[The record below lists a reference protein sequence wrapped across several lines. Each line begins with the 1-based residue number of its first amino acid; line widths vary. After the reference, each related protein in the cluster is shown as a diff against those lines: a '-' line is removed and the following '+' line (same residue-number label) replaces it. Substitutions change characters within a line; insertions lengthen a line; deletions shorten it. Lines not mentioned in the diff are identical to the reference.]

1 MAAAKKK
8 KKKKGRGKKDSEY
21 DAIVDRTAWH
31 PYQHACGYESQQRV
45 ESIEAAFRSNLDGAL
60 TFHVK
65 AEPHRD
71 DAPEDDIPAYELTF
85 RHDAPV
91 LDVIARVREQE
102 GIDES
107 EALQLVYCNVTLDE
121 GKTLGSYRAL
131 IDKERAQWMKPY
143 AGVIW
148 IAAEGHIQQAE
159 EKFGGQ
165 QKHPGYYESASA
177 ATNIFHRRNSMKL

>member
-107 EALQLVYCNVTLDE
+107 EAL
-121 GKTLGSYRAL
+121 AL
-131 IDKERAQWMKPY
+131 ALWKVQAAQTRTP
-143 AGVIW
+143 
-148 IAAEGHIQQAE
+148 
-159 EKFGGQ
+159 GG
-165 QKHPGYYESASA
+165 GASA
-177 ATNIFHRRNSMKL
+177 AAVAASAARAWAAPTAARAAAASAASASWAAAATACASWSPGRTVSTTWHDTRTV

>member
-1 MAAAKKK
+1 MNVQLKPVQRTWYSVRSRGEPEISRSWTVGTIDGLSSAAHYNGLLAKVV
-8 KKKKGRGKKDSEY
+8 SH
-21 DAIVDRTAWH
+21 DA
-31 PYQHACGYESQQRV
+31 
-45 ESIEAAFRSNLDGAL
+45 EAARY
-60 TFHVK
+60 TVM
-65 AEPHRD
+65 
-71 DAPEDDIPAYELTF
+71 
-85 RHDAPV
+85 
-91 LDVIARVREQE
+91 
-102 GIDES
+102 
-107 EALQLVYCNVTLDE
+107 LDE

-148 IAAEGHIQQAE
+148 IAAEGHIQPAE